1 MIDIQIRVLL
11 LELLNFSS
19 HRKIKLFVVGGSL
32 RDHILR
38 KNTSDID
45 LTGKN
50 IAGLAT
56 HFAKTLSF
64 NSVPLDK
71 TPGRATTR
79 VILPNGE
86 HFDCTDLQGSE
97 IEEDLSQRDFTI
109 NAMGQELSNFI
120 EGAREI
126 IDPLEGQKDIEKKII
141 RTASSTSLKSDP
153 LRMLR
158 AFRFAAILKFAI
170 DEKTLKEISQHKEDI
185 VMTASERVWQELFKF
200 FNAANTGELT
210 SLMKETGL
218 LFCLVPSPFIDWE
231 KVLTHYNRLEHIVLN
246 PDLYFPR
253 QNLNLPEK
261 ALLKFA
267 LLLKEMDTSPSAKA
281 SNKDYGLPKTY
292 EFLRNLKVSNN
303 DIAFICKS
311 IQNFHFFS
319 KSLSSNLT
327 DASLYDICI
336 TCGDK
341 LLPGILLQA
350 CTLPFPDK
358 LENTEDEKLIPH
370 TKILDFYFLRYL
382 PALGEKSLL
391 NGDDLKKIFNI
402 APSPVLGEALQNIQR
417 AQILGSIKT
426 PAEAEAIAAKILQ
439 PKKTKLR
446 R

>member
-1 MIDIQIRVLL
+1 MIDIQIRSLL
-11 LELLNFSS
+11 LELINFSS
-19 HRKIKLFVVGGSL
+19 QRKIKLFVVGGTL

-38 KNTSDID
+38 KNISDID

-50 IAGLAT
+50 IAELAT
-56 HFAKTLSF
+56 QFAKSLNF

-86 HFDCTDLQGSE
+86 HFDCTDLQGSN

-109 NAMGQELSNFI
+109 NAMGQELSNFLG
-120 EGAREI
+120 GAREI
-126 IDPLEGQKDIEKKII
+126 IDPLEGQKDIEEKII

-158 AFRFAAILKFAI
+158 AFRFAATLNFAI
-170 DEKTLKEISQHKEDI
+170 DEKTLKEISLIKEDI
-185 VMTASERVWQELFKF
+185 AMTASERVWQELFKF
-200 FNAANTGELT
+200 FNATNTGELI

-218 LFCLVPSPFIDWE
+218 LFCLSPSPFLDWG
-231 KVLTHYNRLEHIVLN
+231 KVLTHYNRLEHIIFN

-253 QNLNLPEK
+253 QNLNFSEK

-267 LLLKEMDTSPSAKA
+267 LLLKEIDTNPSTKA
-281 SNKDYGLPKTY
+281 NNKDFGLPKTFK
-292 EFLRNLKVSNN
+292 FLRNLKVSNN
-303 DIAFICKS
+303 DITFICKS

-319 KSLSSNLT
+319 KSLSINLNDT
-327 DASLYDICI
+327 ILYDICT
-336 TCGDK
+336 TCRDK

-350 CTLPFPDK
+350 STLPFPDK
-358 LENTEDEKLIPH
+358 LENTEDEKLVSH

-382 PALGEKSLL
+382 PALEEKALL
-391 NGDDLKKIFNI
+391 NGDDLIKIFSI

-417 AQILGSIKT
+417 AQILGNIKT
-426 PAEAEAIAAKILQ
+426 PAEAKALAAKILQ
-439 PKKTKLR
+439 PQKQN
-446 R
+446 